1 MTATAAPTSAPFRF
15 FDVRVARTRRLGP
28 SMVRITFTGERL
40 AELASGGR
48 DQRFKLFL
56 PQPHQSAP
64 VFEDTGDG
72 WYATWRAQD
81 PAERPVMRSYTI
93 REQRPHL
100 GEFDVDF
107 ALHGADDPASAAGGP
122 ASRWALAARPGDRLT
137 VLAPAVADNGGVDF
151 RPPPGTDWIL
161 LTGDETALPAIAG
174 NLAWLSPGT
183 VAKVWIEIGH
193 EDDRRALP
201 SFADVEVTWLVREHA
216 GPGRGEPVLDA
227 LRAADLPEGTPYA
240 WIAGEAGTVKA
251 VRRHLVRERGFDRRA
266 VKFTGYWR
274 RGATEEDLIAE
285 LTAAATAAAATG
297 EE

>member
-285 LTAAATAAAATG
+285 LTAAAAATG

>member
-227 LRAADLPEGTPYA
+227 LRAAGLPEGTPYA